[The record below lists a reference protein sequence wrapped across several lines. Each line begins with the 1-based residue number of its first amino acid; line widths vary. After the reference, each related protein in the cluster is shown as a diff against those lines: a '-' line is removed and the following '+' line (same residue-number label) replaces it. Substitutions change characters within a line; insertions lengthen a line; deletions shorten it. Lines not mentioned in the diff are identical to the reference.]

1 MFSHHHICMRN
12 GISIE
17 SIFKSHCKIQKHCFS
32 SCNASEN
39 FSTGTAAQERARR
52 IPCSLSSADKK
63 EKPFSSALY
72 RTSRR
77 FPAPKI
83 SRRLTN
89 PVSPAVTFASSTK
102 ILFASLHKIFVFSQ
116 IVFPGFANLTF
127 QMTIPDKLT
136 QCDLFRFGCRLIIKI
151 SASLIFFQKI
161 RRKHHKT

>member
-63 EKPFSSALY
+63 AKPFSSALY

-77 FPAPKI
+77 FPAPK
-83 SRRLTN
+83 SGLPGRNFCLFYKN
-89 PVSPAVTFASSTK
+89 PFRFTAQNFC
-102 ILFASLHKIFVFSQ
+102 FRQ

>member
-89 PVSPAVTFASSTK
+89 PVSPAVTLPLLQKSF
-102 ILFASLHKIFVFSQ
+102 SLHCTKFLFSPNSVSW
-116 IVFPGFANLTF
+116 ICESDFPDDHPG
-127 QMTIPDKLT
+127 
-136 QCDLFRFGCRLIIKI
+136 
-151 SASLIFFQKI
+151 
-161 RRKHHKT
+161 